1 MPNPG
6 LERLAIICSHP
17 VQYYAPLFRLM
28 AQSHEIKVFYKTQPQ
43 YDPGFCRNVNWDLP
57 LLDGY
62 NHIFSHNLAEIKR
75 YQPTS
80 ILIYGWAHVSHLK
93 IIAYFSNK
101 ATLYFRGDST
111 LLDPT
116 PLWRKMIKKLLLKQI
131 YRQFEYAL
139 YVGKHNKLYFE
150 EYGFKSEQLIYAPH
164 AVDNQRFAV
173 DNQRFAVHNQCFAAD
188 HQDGATSLGEA
199 VSIREVVSIRTELGI
214 RTTLGIAD
222 QDLLVLYTGKF
233 TVKKN
238 PEILLHAF
246 AKIKQ
251 PGIHLLFVGS
261 GQLEQQLKSMAE
273 EIRGVKP
280 KSNIHFMT
288 FQNQQRMPAIYQSC
302 DLFCMPSSGPAE
314 TWGLAINEAMAA
326 GKPILASSMAG
337 AAADLTDNSNG
348 RTFKAGD
355 QDDLLAKLTELLA
368 DKAQLRNMGRASSEK
383 IKNWSYQHQ
392 IQAIYGS

>member
-164 AVDNQRFAV
+164 AVDNQRFPV
-173 DNQRFAVHNQCFAAD
+173 NNQCFAAD

-199 VSIREVVSIRTELGI
+199 VGI

-233 TVKKN
+233 TLKKN

-246 AKIKQ
+246 AEIKQ
-251 PGIHLLFVGS
+251 PGVHLLFVGS
-261 GQLEQQLKSMAE
+261 GQLEQQLKSMAQQ
-273 EIRGVKP
+273 IKAVKP
-280 KSNIHFMT
+280 QSNIHFMT

-326 GKPILASSMAG
+326 GKPVLASSMAG
-337 AAADLTDNSNG
+337 AAADLIDNSNG

-392 IQAIYGS
+392 IQAIYGT